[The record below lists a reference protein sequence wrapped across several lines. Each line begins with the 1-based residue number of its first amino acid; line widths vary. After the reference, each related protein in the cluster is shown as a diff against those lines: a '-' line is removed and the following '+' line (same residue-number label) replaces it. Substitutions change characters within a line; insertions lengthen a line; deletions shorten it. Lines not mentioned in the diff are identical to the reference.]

1 LPAWTDNF
9 PRRLFPDEIPNA
21 VDRRTAG
28 RNELEVEGH
37 KLVAVNTGRTDTAY
51 STCLHVPSI
60 GLIAGGD
67 AVYERHS
74 SLP

>member
-1 LPAWTDNF
+1 LIAEPLED
-9 PRRLFPDEIPNA
+9 
-21 VDRRTAG
+21 
-28 RNELEVEGH
+28 NELEVEGH
-37 KLVAVNTGRTDTAY
+37 KLVAVNTRRTDTAY

-67 AVYERHS
+67 AVYNRHS